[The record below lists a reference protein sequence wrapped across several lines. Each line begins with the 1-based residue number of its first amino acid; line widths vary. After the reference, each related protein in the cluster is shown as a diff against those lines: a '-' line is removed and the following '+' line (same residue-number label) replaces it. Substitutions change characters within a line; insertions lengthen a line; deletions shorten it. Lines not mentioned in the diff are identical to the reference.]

1 MGPYILLLGA
11 EQNTIDLEYI
21 LHKILPLQG
30 IVFKLF
36 YQQYLQDGV
45 MKERNQAERG
55 VRLPRRR

>member
-36 YQQYLQDGV
+36 DQQYLQDGV
-45 MKERNQAERG
+45 RKEGTQAERG